1 MMEVPV
7 PDLLQINHPGYS
19 IVMSRPN
26 LSDGNILLLVDFA
39 KCLTERFEFY
49 GKMTISSPDIFELL
63 NHSIKLL
70 LNSDEPEKVIPVR
83 HLTARLLE
91 EFEHM
96 VGNMSQAFPIN
107 PMIKNL
113 YNDLSELLFE
123 ALAELSGGDYCD

>member
-49 GKMTISSPDIFELL
+49 GKMTVSSPDIFELL
-63 NHSIKLL
+63 NHSFKLL
-70 LNSDEPEKVIPVR
+70 LNSDEP
-83 HLTARLLE
+83 E

>member
-1 MMEVPV
+1 M
-7 PDLLQINHPGYS
+7 PDKVLIFDTTLRDGEQSPGASMNQEEKLS
-19 IVMSRPN
+19 I
-26 LSDGNILLLVDFA
+26 
-39 KCLTERFEFY
+39 
-49 GKMTISSPDIFELL
+49 
-63 NHSIKLL
+63 
-70 LNSDEPEKVIPVR
+70 
-83 HLTARLLE
+83 ARLLE